1 MQSELIE
8 LMKHEYEKKIEDIE
22 NNLKQMDN
30 EKQATLKKTTDS
42 K

>member
-1 MQSELIE
+1 
-8 LMKHEYEKKIEDIE
+8 
-22 NNLKQMDN
+22 MDN